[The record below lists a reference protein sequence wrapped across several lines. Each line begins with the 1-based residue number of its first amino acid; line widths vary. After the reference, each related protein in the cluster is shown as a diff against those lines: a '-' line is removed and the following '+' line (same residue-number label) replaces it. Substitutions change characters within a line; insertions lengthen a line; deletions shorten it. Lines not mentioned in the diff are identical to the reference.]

1 MTIIRP
7 TFNKNYVRFFVLLAI
22 VVLAGGIFYVFE
34 YNSFVNTRYQ
44 VTTLKNKIADA
55 ETMSAGLKSTYYKM
69 TDPVHLETLVPEYHL
84 TLERRPDYLEQ
95 SKWVSDSSH

>member
-7 TFNKNYVRFFVLLAI
+7 TFNKNYIRFFILLAI

-34 YNSFVNTRYQ
+34 YHSFVNTRYQ
-44 VTTLKNKIADA
+44 VTTLRGNITEA
-55 ETMSAGLKSTYYKM
+55 ETANANLKSTYYKM
-69 TDPVHLETLVPEYHL
+69 TDPVHLETLVPQYHL